1 MSYKLSMMLSLIFV
15 VIFSLFAV
23 DLIAIQNTYSLL
35 DSKSINISYYLARS
49 GDVTDDSIAYIERE
63 YNVDFILLSDN
74 RPRFGDYIKY
84 QLQKTYHPI
93 SGFNAINITL
103 ERMAIV
109 GYYN

>member
-15 VIFSLFAV
+15 VVFSLFAV

-49 GDVTDDSIAYIERE
+49 GDVTNDSISYIENE
-63 YNVDFILLSDN
+63 YNVDFTLLSDD

-84 QLQKTYHPI
+84 RLQKTYYPI
-93 SGFNAINITL
+93 SGFNPIDITL